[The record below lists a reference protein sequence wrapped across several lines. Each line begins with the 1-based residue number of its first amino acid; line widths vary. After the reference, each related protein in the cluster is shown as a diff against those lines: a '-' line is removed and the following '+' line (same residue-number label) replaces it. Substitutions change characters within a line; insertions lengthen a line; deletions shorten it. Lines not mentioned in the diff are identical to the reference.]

1 MYINSQNSIILEQEN
16 SWILTN
22 PLLGYVFIVEISR
35 VEYSLPDPSSLF
47 SVHRYKKCAVA
58 KIQPRTGQYKFSF
71 SSSCIRSPKPLSL
84 LKAANGESN
93 SFALV
98 HSKPSPKEELATS
111 FHNRKFAC
119 DYNYS
124 VTPYDLDHR
133 EFMRWLFIENK
144 EHGGIFSP
152 PLPECRLTQYLPL
165 DPPCEESGRS
175 IKVLQ
180 FPAKTLS
187 RLFTYCSS
195 AQTHWP
201 CVSHNALGTEV
212 SLI

>member
-1 MYINSQNSIILEQEN
+1 MSILYLIPPVY
-16 SWILTN
+16 SA
-22 PLLGYVFIVEISR
+22 FIDTKNVQWPRYSR
-35 VEYSLPDPSSLF
+35 GS
-47 SVHRYKKCAVA
+47 
-58 KIQPRTGQYKFSF
+58 GQYKFSF

-133 EFMRWLFIENK
+133 EFMGWLFIEGE
-144 EHGGIFSP
+144 EHGDIFSP

-180 FPAKTLS
+180 FPAKSLS
-187 RLFTYCSS
+187 QLFTYCSS
-195 AQTHWP
+195 AQTH
-201 CVSHNALGTEV
+201 
-212 SLI
+212 